1 VLAAAGVCCGHLC
14 RALPLDVGC
23 RLLSDVYI
31 LSPMSMSAVIAEMP
45 ANAAVFG
52 VVAVICYR

>member
-1 VLAAAGVCCGHLC
+1 LS
-14 RALPLDVGC
+14 LDAGC
-23 RLLSDVYI
+23 RLLSLLPDVYS

-45 ANAAVFG
+45 ATAAVFD